1 VDYLNE
7 LRESIKTNKSF
18 LQRQSRQVPTVKA
31 SEKQYFTSQQQP
43 SRVLE
48 APQVKVGTVGGG
60 YKKHLNK
67 MSKLIKDFSKDERDY
82 FTKMKDNVEQAQ
94 RAMRRLD
101 TVSVMNEADDDHSL
115 HQESA
120 R

>member
-1 VDYLNE
+1 MDYINE

-18 LQRQSRQVPTVKA
+18 LQRQSRQLPNVKH
-31 SEKQYFTSQQQP
+31 SDKQYFTTQQQP

-67 MSKLIKDFSKDERDY
+67 MSKLIKDFSKDEREY
-82 FTKMKDNVEQAQ
+82 FTKMKEKVYQAQ
-94 RAMRRLD
+94 KAMRRLD
-101 TVSVMNEADDDHSL
+101 TVSVLNEAKDDH
-115 HQESA
+115 A
-120 R
+120 AN